1 VLREGP
7 LAALQDH
14 VANPFGN
21 KLATNFINI
30 PINWS

>member
-1 VLREGP
+1 

-21 KLATNFINI
+21 NLATNVMNL
-30 PINWS
+30 PINLA